1 MKKIF
6 FISVLSSFFLACEKE
21 IELKSDEITP
31 RIVVNSLFTAN
42 DTIQL
47 SVSESRSVLYEGI
60 LPNVTNATAKLFDG
74 NGALLGTFTHIENG
88 NYLLADVLPIV
99 GSTYTLEVAAPGF
112 ETVTASSST
121 PSIINIT
128 SIDTATQFLTYPQLQ
143 FDIAFNDDPS
153 QKNYYGI
160 RITSEVYDIDPE
172 TEEKTLLYKNTGFNS
187 REFYI
192 INGYEDVDGE
202 IYGNELYFS
211 DETFNGQTTIFTAR
225 TYRNE
230 LTEFQEGFYVVSIIS
245 MSEELFKYNVTFSK
259 YQEAQGDFFAEP
271 VRVYS
276 NVENGFGIFGG
287 SSVESDTIYF

>member
-6 FISVLSSFFLACEKE
+6 FISLLASFFFACEKE

-42 DTIQL
+42 DTIHL
-47 SVSESRSVLYEGI
+47 NVSESRSVLYEGT

-74 NGALLGTFTHIENG
+74 NGALIGVFSHLENG
-88 NYLLADVLPIV
+88 HYILADPLPVV
-99 GSTYTLEVAAPGF
+99 GATYTLEVSAPGF
-112 ETVTASSST
+112 ETVTATST
-121 PSIINIT
+121 TPAIIDIT
-128 SIDTATQFLTYPQLQ
+128 SIDTATQYLTYPQLQ
-143 FDIAFNDDPS
+143 FDIAFNDDPA

-172 TEEKTLLYKNTGFNS
+172 TEEKTLLYKNAGFNS

-192 INGYEDVDGE
+192 VNGYEDVDGE
-202 IYGNELYFS
+202 IYGSELYFS
-211 DETFNGQTTIFTAR
+211 DETFNGQTNIFTAR
-225 TYRNE
+225 TYLNE
-230 LTEFQEGFYVVSIIS
+230 LGEFQEGFFVVSIIS